1 MKKSGIKMCT
11 TALALAACLA
21 APVALA
27 ACGEKTGGTAG
38 GGSGKGDKCT
48 VTFDAGRGTIFGDRF
63 YTVNVE
69 KGATVAEPG
78 EIPVSDGEYFL
89 GWNVTGDRTDAMWNF
104 DSEKVMSDMTL
115 YAVWARAC
123 TVTFD
128 ADGGTF
134 ANGKGTYTVT
144 VADGSKLT
152 APEVTAPT
160 DRVLGG
166 WSDGYIVWDFATDT
180 VDRDTTLTAT
190 WELTAELETALEPF
204 TYTESASGFTVTGIK
219 DKNATSVVVPSCVTE
234 IEEEA
239 FKDCAELT
247 SVVINDSVKNI
258 GGGAFNGCA
267 KLRTVTLPSSLTR
280 IENSTFG
287 GCASLPEIDIPDT
300 VKYVGASAFSG
311 CASLKSVILPVG
323 VTELNNY
330 LFNGCSSLESVE
342 IKGAVTS
349 INYRAFYGCVK
360 LTDFDITSSVTEI
373 GQLAFY
379 GCESLVSVVIPG
391 SCKKVDSSAFGA
403 CTGLTS
409 ATINCEELGYG
420 VFNGCTSL
428 ATLDIG
434 ANVKTIGDSAFGACV
449 SLTVVDVPDGVT
461 ELGTAAFSG
470 CKSLERVTLGT
481 GVTSIKSGLFN
492 SCHSLRDISING
504 AITAIESNSFVECRS
519 LISFTI
525 PATVTN
531 VYSRAF
537 DRCLKLVEVVKTNP
551 NTVIASNAVASNII
565 IGSEDESKIE
575 RSAGFVFYPQSN
587 ARAPY
592 RLIDYVGT
600 GENVVLPEQYNGGA
614 YTISNYALAYNKN
627 IKSVT
632 LPSHA
637 EYLSPSILCGSTN
650 VTELKVASGNTKVT
664 AQGNC
669 IIEKGSQPGDPKKL
683 VIGCK
688 TSVIPTDESIVDT
701 IGSDAFAG
709 VALPVG
715 FTIPS
720 NITTIESG
728 AFEDCEHLMHK
739 EGNVVYLDNWAI
751 SCTVEGSTPVT
762 IELAAG
768 TVGIAGDFIG
778 YYAEKDEYKSWSKV
792 GALVC
797 NDDLKH
803 ISGRA
808 FYHCTNLTEVRLND
822 GLLSLGAYAFST
834 CAKLLEIDLPDSV
847 TSVGMSA
854 FKDCT
859 SLTYAKLPDG
869 LTSMNEFMFSGCSKL
884 KTVVIPSSV
893 TKIGRQVFNGCG
905 ALTVV
910 YYGGSDLSAWQ
921 SIYISSDGNTAVANT
936 SKIRFY
942 SETEAAG
949 KWHFGADGK
958 PVMW

>member
-1 MKKSGIKMCT
+1 MCT

-27 ACGEKTGGTAG
+27 ACGEKTGGTSG
-38 GGSGKGDKCT
+38 GGNGNGDKCT
-48 VTFDAGRGTIFGDRF
+48 VTFDAGRGTLFGDRI
-63 YTVNVE
+63 YRVDVS
-69 KGATVAEPG
+69 KGQTVAKPSED
-78 EIPVSDGEYFL
+78 PVSDGEFFL
-89 GWNVTGDRTDAMWNF
+89 GWSMSSSGDGAMWNF
-104 DSEKVMSDMTL
+104 DTEKVMSDMTL
-115 YAVWARAC
+115 YAVWTREC
-123 TVTFD
+123 TVIFD

-134 ANGKGTYTVT
+134 AGGSEVYRLT
-144 VADGSKLT
+144 VAQDSKLT

-160 DRVLGG
+160 DRVLDG
-166 WSDGYIVWDFATDT
+166 WYVDYATKWDFATDKVT
-180 VDRDTTLTAT
+180 RDTELTAR
-190 WELTAELETALEPF
+190 WALTAELETALEPF

-219 DKNATSVVVPSCVTE
+219 DKNATSIVVPSCVTE

-258 GGGAFNGCA
+258 GVGAFNGCA
-267 KLRTVTLPSSLTR
+267 KLRTVTLPSSLKR

-287 GCASLPEIDIPDT
+287 GCSSLEEIDIPDT
-300 VKYVGASAFSG
+300 VFYVGASAFSG
-311 CASLKSVILPVG
+311 CASLKSVVLPVG

-330 LFNGCSSLESVE
+330 LFDGCASLESVE

-349 INYRAFYGCVK
+349 INYWAFYGCAK
-360 LTDFDITSSVTEI
+360 LTDFDIPSSVTEI

-379 GCESLVSVVIPG
+379 GCSSLQTVDIPEA
-391 SCKKVDSSAFGA
+391 CEIVDVSAFRKCAGLKSASVNCATVGDGA
-403 CTGLTS
+403 FMECS
-409 ATINCEELGYG
+409 ALETI
-420 VFNGCTSL
+420 T
-428 ATLDIG
+428 IG
-434 ANVKTIGDSAFGACV
+434 ANVKTIEGSAFSDCT
-449 SLTVVDVPDGVT
+449 SLASAAIPDTVTSLGRYAFNECTSLKSITLGRGITVIDGNT
-461 ELGTAAFSG
+461 FSG
-470 CKSLERVTLGT
+470 CVA
-481 GVTSIKSGLFN
+481 
-492 SCHSLRDISING
+492 LRNVEMKG
-504 AITAIESNSFVECRS
+504 AIAKINAYAFSDCNS
-519 LISFTI
+519 LTSFTV
-525 PATVTN
+525 PESVTEVNSSAFRDCGRLKEILNKSSLSLSFSGGIN
-531 VYSRAF
+531 VITDSA
-537 DRCLKLVEVVKTNP
+537 D
-551 NTVIASNAVASNII
+551 
-565 IGSEDESKIE
+565 SKITTD
-575 RSAGFVFYPQSN
+575 ANGYVFYPQSSN
-587 ARAPY
+587 TRAPY
-592 RLIDYVGT
+592 SLIDYVGT
-600 GENVVLPEQYNGGA
+600 GENAVLPEQYNGGA
-614 YTISNYALAYNKN
+614 YTISNYALAYNKK

-637 EYLSPSILCGSTN
+637 EKLSPNMLYGSTN
-650 VTELKVASGNTKVT
+650 VTELKVASGNTKFT

-669 IIEKGSQPGDPKKL
+669 IIENGSQPGDPKRL

-688 TSVIPTDESIVDT
+688 TSVIPTDASIVDT
-701 IGSDAFAG
+701 IGGDAFAG
-709 VALPVG
+709 VVLPVG

-720 NITTIESG
+720 NITTIESS

-751 SCTVEGSTPVT
+751 ACTVEGSTPVT

-778 YYAEKDEYKSWSKV
+778 YYADKSEYKSWSKV

-803 ISGRA
+803 ISSRA
-808 FYHCTNLTEVRLND
+808 FYNCTNLTEARLND

-834 CAKLLEIDLPDSV
+834 CAKLTEIDIPDSV
-847 TSVGMSA
+847 TSVGISVVTG
-854 FKDCT
+854 CT
-859 SLTYAKLPDG
+859 ALEYAKLPDG
-869 LTSMNEFMFSGCSKL
+869 LTTVNDFMFSGCSKL

-921 SIYISSDGNTAVANT
+921 SINISSDGNTSVANT

>member
-1 MKKSGIKMCT
+1 MKKISKKLCT

-27 ACGEKTGGTAG
+27 ACGEKTGGTSG
-38 GGSGKGDKCT
+38 GGNGNGDKCT
-48 VTFDAGRGTIFGDRF
+48 VTFDAGRGTLFGDRI
-63 YTVNVE
+63 YRVDVS
-69 KGATVAEPG
+69 KGQTVAKPSED
-78 EIPVSDGEYFL
+78 PVSDGEFFL
-89 GWNVTGDRTDAMWNF
+89 GWSMSLDGDGAMWNF

-115 YAVWARAC
+115 YAVWTREC
-123 TVTFD
+123 TVIFD

-134 ANGKGTYTVT
+134 AGGSEVYRLT
-144 VADGSKLT
+144 VAQDSKLT

-160 DRVLGG
+160 DRVLDG
-166 WSDGYIVWDFATDT
+166 WYVDYATKWDFATDKVT
-180 VDRDTTLTAT
+180 RDTELTAR
-190 WELTAELETALEPF
+190 WALTAELETALEPF

-247 SVVINDSVKNI
+247 SVVINDSVENI
-258 GGGAFNGCA
+258 GSGAFNGCA
-267 KLRTVTLPSSLTR
+267 KLRTVTLPSSLKR
-280 IENSTFG
+280 MERELFR
-287 GCASLPEIDIPDT
+287 GCSALEEIHIPDT
-300 VKYVGASAFSG
+300 VHYIGASAFKG
-311 CASLKSVILPVG
+311 CASLKSVVLPVG
-323 VTELNNY
+323 VTELNYY
-330 LFNGCSSLESVE
+330 LFDGCASLESVE
-342 IKGAVTS
+342 LKGEVTA
-349 INYRAFYGCVK
+349 IGYRTFDGCVK
-360 LTDFDITSSVTEI
+360 LTDFDIPSTVTEI

-379 GCESLVSVVIPG
+379 GCESLASVVIPG

-434 ANVKTIGDSAFGACV
+434 ADVKTIGDSAFGACV
-449 SLTVVDVPDGVT
+449 SLIAVDVPDGVT
-461 ELGTAAFSG
+461 ELGTAAFTG

-481 GVTSIKSGLFN
+481 GITSIESGLFN
-492 SCHSLRDISING
+492 SCYSLRDISING
-504 AITAIESNSFVECRS
+504 AITTIKSNSFVECRS

-537 DRCLKLVEVVKTNP
+537 DKCLRLVEVVKTNP
-551 NTVIASNAVASNII
+551 DTDIASNAVVSNII

-575 RSAGFVFYPQSN
+575 RSGGFVFYPQSN

-614 YTISNYALAYNKN
+614 YTISNYALAYNKK

-637 EYLSPSILCGSTN
+637 EYLSSDMLYGSTN
-650 VTELKVASGNTKVT
+650 VTELKVASGNTKVY

-688 TSVIPTDESIVDT
+688 TSVIPTDASIVDT
-701 IGSDAFAG
+701 IGGYAFAG

-720 NITTIESG
+720 NITAIESS

-751 SCTVEGSTPVT
+751 ACTVEGSTPVT

-778 YYAEKDEYKSWSKV
+778 YYADKSEYKSWSKV

-808 FYHCTNLTEVRLND
+808 FYHCTNLTDVRLNN

-834 CAKLLEIDLPDSV
+834 CAKLTEIDIPDSV
-847 TSVGMSA
+847 TSVGMSVVTG
-854 FKDCT
+854 CT
-859 SLTYAKLPDG
+859 ALEYAKLPDG
-869 LTSMNEFMFSGCSKL
+869 LTTVNEFMFSGCSKL

-893 TKIGRQVFNGCG
+893 RDVGHDAFNGCS
-905 ALTVV
+905 AMTV
-910 YYGGSDLSAWQ
+910 YFGGDQTSWNTMIKQ
-921 SIYISSDGNTAVANT
+921 DGNTALSAATV
-936 SKIRFY
+936 KYY
-942 SETEAAG
+942 SETEEAG

-958 PVMW
+958 PELW

>member
-190 WELTAELETALEPF
+190 WELTAELETALKPF

-349 INYRAFYGCVK
+349 INYRAFYGCAK

-379 GCESLVSVVIPG
+379 GCSRIVQKSRFERFRRLHGFDV
-391 SCKKVDSSAFGA
+391 
-403 CTGLTS
+403 
-409 ATINCEELGYG
+409 
-420 VFNGCTSL
+420 
-428 ATLDIG
+428 
-434 ANVKTIGDSAFGACV
+434 GDDK
-449 SLTVVDVPDGVT
+449 LR
-461 ELGTAAFSG
+461 GT
-470 CKSLERVTLGT
+470 RV
-481 GVTSIKSGLFN
+481 
-492 SCHSLRDISING
+492 R
-504 AITAIESNSFVECRS
+504 
-519 LISFTI
+519 
-525 PATVTN
+525 
-531 VYSRAF
+531 
-537 DRCLKLVEVVKTNP
+537 
-551 NTVIASNAVASNII
+551 
-565 IGSEDESKIE
+565 
-575 RSAGFVFYPQSN
+575 
-587 ARAPY
+587 
-592 RLIDYVGT
+592 
-600 GENVVLPEQYNGGA
+600 
-614 YTISNYALAYNKN
+614 
-627 IKSVT
+627 
-632 LPSHA
+632 
-637 EYLSPSILCGSTN
+637 
-650 VTELKVASGNTKVT
+650 
-664 AQGNC
+664 
-669 IIEKGSQPGDPKKL
+669 
-683 VIGCK
+683 
-688 TSVIPTDESIVDT
+688 
-701 IGSDAFAG
+701 
-709 VALPVG
+709 
-715 FTIPS
+715 
-720 NITTIESG
+720 
-728 AFEDCEHLMHK
+728 
-739 EGNVVYLDNWAI
+739 
-751 SCTVEGSTPVT
+751 
-762 IELAAG
+762 
-768 TVGIAGDFIG
+768 
-778 YYAEKDEYKSWSKV
+778 
-792 GALVC
+792 
-797 NDDLKH
+797 
-803 ISGRA
+803 
-808 FYHCTNLTEVRLND
+808 
-822 GLLSLGAYAFST
+822 
-834 CAKLLEIDLPDSV
+834 
-847 TSVGMSA
+847 
-854 FKDCT
+854 
-859 SLTYAKLPDG
+859 
-869 LTSMNEFMFSGCSKL
+869 
-884 KTVVIPSSV
+884 
-893 TKIGRQVFNGCG
+893 
-905 ALTVV
+905 
-910 YYGGSDLSAWQ
+910 
-921 SIYISSDGNTAVANT
+921 
-936 SKIRFY
+936 RF
-942 SETEAAG
+942 
-949 KWHFGADGK
+949 
-958 PVMW
+958 

>member
-1 MKKSGIKMCT
+1 MKKISKKLCT

-27 ACGEKTGGTAG
+27 ACADKGGTGGG
-38 GGSGKGDKCT
+38 GGGGDDKCT

-63 YTVNVE
+63 YRTEVE
-69 KGATVAEPG
+69 KGSTVAKPSED
-78 EIPVSDGEYFL
+78 PVSDGEYFL
-89 GWNVTGDRTDAMWNF
+89 GWNLTGERDDAMWSF
-104 DSEKVMSDMTL
+104 DSDKVTSDMTL
-115 YAVWARAC
+115 SAVWARSC

-128 ADGGTF
+128 PNGGTF
-134 ANGKGTYTVT
+134 ANGGATYSVT
-144 VADGSKLT
+144 VAEGSKLT

-166 WSDGYIVWDFATDT
+166 WFDGYITWDFDTDT
-180 VDRDTTLTAT
+180 VDRSITLRAK
-190 WELTAELETALEPF
+190 WELAAELKAALEPF

-247 SVVINDSVKNI
+247 SVVINDSVENI
-258 GGGAFNGCA
+258 GSGAFNGCA
-267 KLRTVTLPSSLTR
+267 KLRTVTLPSSLKR
-280 IENSTFG
+280 MEHDLFS
-287 GCASLPEIDIPDT
+287 GCSALEEIDIPDT
-300 VKYVGASAFSG
+300 VYYVGASAFRG
-311 CASLKSVILPVG
+311 CASLKSVVLPVG

-330 LFNGCSSLESVE
+330 LFEGCASLESVE
-342 IKGAVTS
+342 LKGEVTA
-349 INYRAFYGCVK
+349 IGYRTFDGCVK
-360 LTDFDITSSVTEI
+360 LTDFDIPSTVTEI

-379 GCESLVSVVIPG
+379 GCESLASVVIPG

-434 ANVKTIGDSAFGACV
+434 ADVKTIGDSAFGACV
-449 SLTVVDVPDGVT
+449 SLIAVDVPDGVT
-461 ELGTAAFSG
+461 ELGTAAFTG

-481 GVTSIKSGLFN
+481 GITSIESGLFN

-504 AITAIESNSFVECRS
+504 AITAIKSNSFVECRS

-600 GENVVLPEQYNGGA
+600 GENVVLPEIYNGGA
-614 YTISNYALAYNKN
+614 YTISSYALAYNKK

-637 EYLSPSILCGSTN
+637 EYLSSDMLFGSTN
-650 VTELKVASGNTKVT
+650 VIELKVASGNTKVT

-688 TSVIPTDESIVDT
+688 TSVIPTDASVVDT
-701 IGSDAFAG
+701 IGSYAFAG

-720 NITTIESG
+720 NITAIESS

-751 SCTVEGSTPVT
+751 ACTVEGSTPVT

-778 YYAEKDEYKSWSKV
+778 YYADKSEYKSWSKV

-808 FYHCTNLTEVRLND
+808 FYHCTNLTDVRLNN

-834 CAKLLEIDLPDSV
+834 CAKLTEIDIPDSV
-847 TSVGMSA
+847 TSVGMSVVTG
-854 FKDCT
+854 CT
-859 SLTYAKLPDG
+859 ALEYAKLPDG
-869 LTSMNEFMFSGCSKL
+869 LTTVNEFMFSGCSKL

-893 TKIGRQVFNGCG
+893 RDVGHDAFNGCS
-905 ALTVV
+905 AMTV
-910 YYGGSDLSAWQ
+910 YFGGDQTSWNTMIKQ
-921 SIYISSDGNTAVANT
+921 DGNTALSAATV
-936 SKIRFY
+936 KYY
-942 SETEAAG
+942 SETEEAG

-958 PVMW
+958 PELW